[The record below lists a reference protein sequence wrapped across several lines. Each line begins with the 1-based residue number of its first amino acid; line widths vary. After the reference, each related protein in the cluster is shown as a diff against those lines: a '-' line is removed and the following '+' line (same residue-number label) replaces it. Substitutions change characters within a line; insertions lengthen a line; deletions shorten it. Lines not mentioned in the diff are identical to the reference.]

1 MSIYE
6 AYMSKE
12 GMNITLK
19 CTICKNGKN
28 TVLKCEDL
36 IKKYIVKVKRVHLH
50 VFHTAKPLLSFSKY
64 YEEGKTDD
72 IKHNHQGAKNTERV
86 KQWRFDS
93 A

>member
-28 TVLKCEDL
+28 TVLNCEDL

-50 VFHTAKPLLSFSKY
+50 V
-64 YEEGKTDD
+64 
-72 IKHNHQGAKNTERV
+72 RM
-86 KQWRFDS
+86 
-93 A
+93 